1 MYFHSI
7 SSLIIFLPFIFIC
20 YPITKRFNANL
31 SKILL
36 LLFSLLFYSYNNPW
50 FLIPLLISA
59 ISDYLISR
67 KLILKN
73 FNSRLTKLSLLIF
86 SFLINIGLLITF
98 KYSLLITNTFS
109 FFNDNFIYIN
119 LENLILPAGI
129 SFYTFQT
136 LSFSIDSYKGK
147 ILKMPKFLDYVLFVS
162 YFPQLVAGPI
172 LRPEDFFDKNAR
184 SILENNLSDYKNG
197 FTRICYGLFLK
208 LFLADELG
216 ILNDSAYQSNFYDL
230 GFLDAWTMSFG
241 FGLQIY
247 FDFSAYS
254 HMAIG
259 ISKIIGLPIKENFR
273 FPYSSIS
280 STIFWRN
287 WHIYLSSWVSDYI
300 YKFFNSKLPLYFF
313 GFIPLLLTWSIMGI
327 WHGASWRFAVW
338 GTLNGILILLHRIY
352 KSTKLSNF
360 RLLKIKTI
368 SWLLTIFSIMPTWLY
383 FRSTSWAQANYL
395 FKTLFNIQKMELG
408 LRENY
413 YLIVFLL
420 SILTA
425 LSGLIFNSNKI
436 NNILE
441 NDYIKLISSAFALSL
456 AIIFINR
463 QTSFIYFQF

>member
-20 YPITKRFNANL
+20 YPISKKFNGIL

-36 LLFSLLFYSYNNPW
+36 LLFSLVFYSYNNPW

-59 ISDYLISR
+59 IGDYFISR
-67 KLILKN
+67 KLILKS
-73 FNSRLTKLSLLIF
+73 FDSKLTKLSLLIF

-109 FFNDNFIYIN
+109 IFKDNLMYIN
-119 LENLILPAGI
+119 IENLILPAGI

-147 ILKMPKFLDYVLFVS
+147 ILKMPKFLDYILFVS

-172 LRPEDFFDKNAR
+172 LRPEDFFDKDSN

-254 HMAIG
+254 HIAIG

-280 STIFWRN
+280 STVFWRN
-287 WHIYLSSWVSDYI
+287 WHISLSSWVSDYI

-313 GFIPLLLTWSIMGI
+313 GYIPLLLTWSIMGL

-338 GTLNGILILLHRIY
+338 GSLNGILILLHRIY
-352 KSTKLSNF
+352 KSTKLSKI
-360 RLLKIKTI
+360 RLIKVKTI

-383 FRSTSWAQANYL
+383 FRSTSWEQANYL

-420 SILTA
+420 SLLTA
-425 LSGLIFNSNKI
+425 LFGFVFNSNKI

-441 NDYIKLISSAFALSL
+441 NDYIRLISSAFALSL